1 MLKAGASAGAL
12 VVASRA
18 LAQAQDAPSP
28 PATAPAGAFCYV
40 DGYHG
45 GVDGHMPPNSLRN
58 VLDGLDRSPRWKVSF
73 EIEPYSWAVF
83 AKTDLP
89 SIEQLKR
96 FLADATAAGRVEI
109 VSGAYGQAYMWNASG
124 ESNIRQIEYGLAELR
139 AAFPGVVVDTYAVQ
153 EPCWTSCLPQ
163 LLKSFGYRRAVLKN
177 STCWGGY
184 HAPTLDADLIH
195 WVSPDGTALTAVPRY
210 ASEPLVPPATMAGAQ
225 PTAAFIDQCAADGIE
240 HPSGTI
246 LQDMGWPGRP
256 WRLGISQAVA
266 DAMRHVT
273 WREYVDTIASPPQK
287 RWKASQEDLRVGL
300 PWGGSVLQRVAQLV
314 RASENRI
321 VQAEKL
327 SAMAFVRRGRPF
339 PTAEVRQAWKDLL
352 WSQHHDVWIVSQNR
366 HGTGTW
372 ATTVE
377 TKTEAIAQACA
388 RIVDDSTAAMAPEA
402 GAAVKAGTPVRVFN
416 TTGFRRRDV
425 ASLEVEPGNSFRVT
439 DAQGLEVPCQLVPAE
454 NKARSRPTL
463 MFAAEAPALGYAS
476 YRIAPTGAESA
487 SAKKNDSV
495 IATKRPDGTVVLETD
510 LLSVSIDPARG
521 GRIRSLVAKDL
532 QREFVDD
539 SGPRSFN
546 EYRGYFPNEGK
557 WLSSIEQPADISIT
571 EQGALRVAAII
582 RGHIGAWPFETR
594 LSLTTGTR
602 RLDFQT
608 TFKFPLDPPPAPRV
622 RRAPPG
628 TQPQLQAQPPRFRLG
643 EPWEPSHDTVRSNR
657 RPFYDS
663 SYKLQA
669 LFPAKL
675 RRPTLDKSAPFDV
688 CRASNTDTRFDAWES
703 IKNNVIFNWVDL
715 LDEDGSAGLALL
727 TDHVTAYHMAPG
739 EPLGLVMCYAGR
751 GIWHD
756 YALTRVPRVAYSL
769 VPHAGDWAKAK
780 LWQELARWSEPL
792 VAIGGNAPAGDDAS
806 WSLLD
811 ASDNG
816 FEATTASADGDD
828 VVIRL
833 FNAGG
838 DAAPKTLTIDGR
850 IRRIKR
856 IELDGRIVNDLPV
869 ERIAGG
875 ISRVTIAMPRFAIRT
890 LRCELA

>member
-1 MLKAGASAGAL
+1 MLKAGASAGVTVL
-12 VVASRA
+12 TSTT
-18 LAQAQDAPSP
+18 LAQTQDAPSP
-28 PATAPAGAFCYV
+28 PATAPARAFCYV

-83 AKTDLP
+83 AKTDPP
-89 SIEQLKR
+89 SIERLKR
-96 FLADATAAGRVEI
+96 FLADASAAGRVEI
-109 VSGAYGQAYMWNASG
+109 VSGAYAQAYMWNASG

-139 AAFPGVVVDTYAVQ
+139 AAFPGLVVDTYAVQ
-153 EPCWTSCLPQ
+153 EPCWTNCLPQ

-210 ASEPLVPPATMAGAQ
+210 ASEPLVAPATMAGAQ
-225 PTAAFIDQCAADGIE
+225 PTAAFIDLCAEDGIA

-287 RWKASQEDLRVGL
+287 RWRASQEDLRVAL
-300 PWGGSVLQRVAQLV
+300 PWGGSVLQRIAQLV
-314 RASENRI
+314 RASETRI
-321 VQAEKL
+321 VQAEKIA
-327 SAMAFVRRGRPF
+327 SMAFVRHGRPF
-339 PTAEVRQAWKDLL
+339 PADDLRQAWKDLL

-366 HGTGTW
+366 HGNGTW

-377 TKTEAIAQACA
+377 TKAESIAQACT
-388 RIVDDSTAAMAPEA
+388 RIVDDSA
-402 GAAVKAGTPVRVFN
+402 GAMTPKTGADAGAGASVRVFN
-416 TTGFRRRDV
+416 TTGFRRRDL
-425 ASLEVEPGNSFRVT
+425 ASLEVEAGSAFRVT
-439 DAQGLEVPCQLVPAE
+439 DPAGADVPCQVLSAE
-454 NKARSRPTL
+454 NDPSGPRTL
-463 MFAAEAPALGYAS
+463 MFAADVPALGYAT
-476 YRIAPTGAESA
+476 YRVAPAGAEPPRHTETLR
-487 SAKKNDSV
+487 
-495 IATKRPDGTVVLETD
+495 ATKRLDGTVVLETD
-510 LLSVSIDPARG
+510 LLSVAIDPVKG

-532 QREFVDD
+532 KREFVDD
-539 SGPRSFN
+539 AGPRSFN
-546 EYRGYFPNEGK
+546 EYRGYFPAEGK
-557 WLSSIEQPADISIT
+557 WLSSTDQPAEVSIA
-571 EQGALRVAAII
+571 EQGPLRVTAII
-582 RGHIGAWPFETR
+582 RGRIGDWPFETR
-594 LSLTTGTR
+594 VSLSAGAR

-608 TFKFPLDPPPAPRV
+608 TFDFPLDPPPGPRG
-622 RRAPPG
+622 RRDVAGARPQS
-628 TQPQLQAQPPRFRLG
+628 QPQRFRVG

-675 RRPTLDKSAPFDV
+675 RRPTLDKNAPFDV
-688 CRASNTDTRFDAWES
+688 CRATSTDTRFGAWDA

-715 LDEDGSAGLALL
+715 LDEDGSAGLSLL
-727 TDHVTAYHMAPG
+727 TDHVTAYHVAPG

-756 YALTRVPRVAYSL
+756 YGLGRVPRVAYSL
-769 VPHAGDWAKAK
+769 VPHAGGWAKAQ

-792 VAIGGNAPAGDDAS
+792 VAIRGNAPAGDDAS

-811 ASDNG
+811 ASDSG
-816 FEATTASADGDD
+816 FEVTTAFAEGGDLL
-828 VVIRL
+828 IRL
-833 FNAGG
+833 FNAEG
-838 DAAPKTLTIDGR
+838 DAAPQTLTIDGR

-856 IELDGRIVNDLPV
+856 IELDGRIVEELPV
-869 ERIAGG
+869 ERGNNG
-875 ISRVTIAMPRFAIRT
+875 TSRVTIAMPRFAVRT
-890 LRCELA
+890 LRCDLI